1 MMCRGFLRSTGAT
14 AVLAVSISCGGSGSS
29 GSSSSSPT
37 SPTPPGTP
45 PSGPAC
51 RIYPTN
57 RMVHT
62 ATSGSSVTFDALESA
77 TFSTATKQATIL
89 TNFAN
94 GAPCST
100 TLTNYNSVADFVDEV
115 RVNPGLVLSTG
126 NSTTNSNGCGS
137 GTASG
142 TNTFDGQRRLVQV
155 SNSAGGVTTYT
166 AWDSAGRPTAGRS
179 NGGLT
184 IANTYDDA
192 AHTWTA
198 TQTQP
203 NGTTSVATN
212 SFDANG
218 NETRLVLV
226 QGNTTTTTTFTITST
241 ATVCK

>member
-1 MMCRGFLRSTGAT
+1 VLDRRDCSASRHHQLRRKRQQRQFQLVAHQPDAARHA
-14 AVLAVSISCGGSGSS
+14 AV
-29 GSSSSSPT
+29 
-37 SPTPPGTP
+37 
-45 PSGPAC
+45 
-51 RIYPTN
+51 R
-57 RMVHT
+57 
-62 ATSGSSVTFDALESA
+62 
-77 TFSTATKQATIL
+77 
-89 TNFAN
+89 
-94 GAPCST
+94 
-100 TLTNYNSVADFVDEV
+100 
-115 RVNPGLVLSTG
+115 PGLPHLSDQPDGTHGDVGEQRHVRRARKRDVQHG
-126 NSTTNSNGCGS
+126 N
-137 GTASG
+137 
-142 TNTFDGQRRLVQV
+142 Q
-155 SNSAGGVTTYT
+155 

-212 SFDANG
+212 RFDANG